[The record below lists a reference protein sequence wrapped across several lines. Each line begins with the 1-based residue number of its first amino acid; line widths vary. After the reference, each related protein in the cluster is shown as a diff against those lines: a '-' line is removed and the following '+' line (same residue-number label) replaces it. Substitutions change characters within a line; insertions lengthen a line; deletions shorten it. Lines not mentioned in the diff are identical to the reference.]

1 MTAGGWRG
9 AGRAGAAVAGIA
21 LAVLGGAAC
30 RGRVRAP
37 APVPKTFR
45 LCLEASPRLNWYE
58 GRAHALA
65 VRLVRLADSDGF
77 EHADARGLVADPR
90 TLAGRL
96 GAPLDRTV
104 SPGTTLS
111 VDVPRQPDLAFV
123 GLVAA
128 YAAGPRKLLVPV
140 PAPGDAP
147 GGCIHL
153 GADGIGTP

>member
-9 AGRAGAAVAGIA
+9 AGRAGAAVAGLVVVA
-21 LAVLGGAAC
+21 LGSAAC
-30 RGRVRAP
+30 GGRMRPA

-65 VRLVRLADSDGF
+65 LRLVRLTDGDAF

-90 TLAGRL
+90 PLAGRL
-96 GAPLDRTV
+96 GAPLDRTI

-111 VDVPRQPDLAFV
+111 VDVPRQPALAFV

-128 YAAGPRKLLVPV
+128 YAAGPRKLLLPV
-140 PAPGDAP
+140 PGPGDAP
-147 GGCIHL
+147 AGCIHL